1 VYFFLV
7 ERAMEKKFFTLS
19 FNKSSVGLL
28 IIALVVGGISA
39 SASEEL
45 NTPSGGYLVC
55 IAPKTALVT
64 YPATAKCPKGY
75 KKLILGAAGATGAQG
90 PAGASGSG
98 TGNTGPKGDTGL
110 TGLKGDNGPKGD
122 MGLTGLK
129 GDNGPKGDMG
139 IGMKGDPGPV
149 GAPERLTCAQGGTC
163 SVDSTGPGG
172 GTVFYVKDRT
182 PNASWLYL
190 EAAPYNWSGPADPIM
205 KWCSEG
211 NAFIK
216 SLATGVSGAG
226 NTGTVVGNG
235 ANNTKVMLGT
245 CTFGAA
251 NMAASYTGGGKS
263 DWFLPSKEE
272 LSLMYQSKRTIGGFL
287 DKPYWSSSENGAFNA
302 WTQAFDLGSLGAFFK
317 VNGYYVRPIR
327 AF

>member
-1 VYFFLV
+1 
-7 ERAMEKKFFTLS
+7 MEKKFFTLS

-98 TGNTGPKGDTGL
+98 TGNTGLKGDTGPKGDMGL

-129 GDNGPKGDMG
+129 GDTGPQGPMG
-139 IGMKGDPGPV
+139 IGIQGQIGPV

-163 SVDSTGPGG
+163 SLDSVGPGG
-172 GTVFYVKDRT
+172 GIVFYVQDRT
-182 PNASWLYL
+182 PNASWRYL
-190 EAAPYNWSGPADPIM
+190 EAAPNTWSGGIADPIM

-226 NTGTVVGNG
+226 NTGTLVGTG
-235 ANNTKVMLGT
+235 ARNTKVMLGT

-251 NMAASYTGGGKS
+251 NMAVSYAGGGKS

-272 LSLMYQSKRTIGGFL
+272 LNLMYKSKRTIGGFL
-287 DKPYWSSSENGAFNA
+287 DKPYWSSSEDGAFNA
-302 WTQAFDLGSLGAFFK
+302 WTQAFGLGSLGNFFK
-317 VNGYYVRPIR
+317 VNDYYVRPIR

>member
-1 VYFFLV
+1 
-7 ERAMEKKFFTLS
+7 MEKKFFTLS

-98 TGNTGPKGDTGL
+98 TSD
-110 TGLKGDNGPKGD
+110 TGLKGDTGPKGD

-129 GDNGPKGDMG
+129 GDTGPKGDMG
-139 IGMKGDPGPV
+139 IGIKGDPGPVGPV
-149 GAPERLTCAQGGTC
+149 GAPERLTCAQGGVC
-163 SVDSTGPGG
+163 VLGSAGPGG
-172 GTVFYVKDRT
+172 GIIFYVQEGR
-182 PNASWLYL
+182 PNASWRYL
-190 EAAPYNWSGPADPIM
+190 EAAPNTWSGNADPSM
-205 KWCSEG
+205 KWCSED
-211 NAFIK
+211 AYIK
-216 SLATGVSGAG
+216 SPATGVSEAG
-226 NTGTVVGNG
+226 NTRTFVGTG
-235 ANNTKVMLGT
+235 ARNTKVMLGT

-251 NMAASYTGGGKS
+251 NMAVSYAGGGKS
-263 DWFLPSKEE
+263 DWFLPSKDE
-272 LSLMYQSKRTIGGFL
+272 LNLMYEAKRTIGGFL
-287 DKPYWSSSENGAFNA
+287 EKPYWSSSEDGAFNA
-302 WTQAFDLGSLGAFFK
+302 WTRNFGLGSWGNYFK
-317 VNGYYVRPIR
+317 VNIYYVRPIR
-327 AF
+327 AW